1 MKIDWS
7 IIISAFMLIIS
18 VINLAIA
25 QGRNLKGDTKAE
37 AAENN
42 SLREGIFKANM
53 KLDMVCNT
61 TTDIKTD
68 IKAMDSK
75 LEEHGKQIAV
85 ISRDLETAFMRID
98 ELRNQINAERRND
111 NE

>member
-1 MKIDWS
+1 MDINWS

-18 VINLAIA
+18 VVNLAIA
-25 QGRNLKGDTKAE
+25 QGRNLKGDTKADE
-37 AAENN
+37 AERN

-61 TTDIKTD
+61 TSDIKTD

-75 LEEHGKQIAV
+75 LEEHGKQIA
-85 ISRDLETAFMRID
+85 IMSRDLETAFIRID
-98 ELRNQINAERRND
+98 ELRDRINDKE
-111 NE
+111 EKE

>member
-1 MKIDWS
+1 MEIDWS
-7 IIISAFMLIIS
+7 IIVSAFMLVIS
-18 VINLAIA
+18 VVNLVIA
-25 QGRNLKGDTKAE
+25 QRRNLKGDTKE
-37 AAENN
+37 DEIEKN
-42 SLREGIFKANM
+42 SLREGVFKANM

-98 ELRNQINAERRND
+98 ELRDQINAERRND

>member
-1 MKIDWS
+1 MEIDWS
-7 IIISAFMLIIS
+7 IIVSAFMLVIS
-18 VINLAIA
+18 VVNLVIA
-25 QGRNLKGDTKAE
+25 QRRNLKGDTKE
-37 AAENN
+37 DELEKN

-98 ELRNQINAERRND
+98 ELRDQINAERRND

>member
-18 VINLAIA
+18 VVNLVIA
-25 QGRNLKGDTKAE
+25 QRRNLKGDTK
-37 AAENN
+37 ENEIEKN
-42 SLREGIFKANM
+42 SLREGVFKANM

-85 ISRDLETAFMRID
+85 ISRDLETAFIRID
-98 ELRNQINAERRND
+98 ELRERIDR
-111 NE
+111 EEK

>member
-18 VINLAIA
+18 VVNLVIA
-25 QGRNLKGDTKAE
+25 QGRNLKGDTKADE
-37 AAENN
+37 AERN

-53 KLDMVCNT
+53 KLDMVCKT
-61 TTDIKTD
+61 TSDIQTD
-68 IKAMDSK
+68 IKAMNTK
-75 LEEHGKQIAV
+75 LEEHGRQIAV

-98 ELRNQINAERRND
+98 ELRDQINKE
-111 NE
+111 E

>member
-7 IIISAFMLIIS
+7 IIVSAFMLIIS
-18 VINLAIA
+18 VVNLVIA
-25 QGRNLKGDTKAE
+25 QRRNLKGDTKE
-37 AAENN
+37 DEIEKN
-42 SLREGIFKANM
+42 SLREGVFKANM

-85 ISRDLETAFMRID
+85 ISRDLETAFIRID
-98 ELRNQINAERRND
+98 ELRERIDR
-111 NE
+111 EEK

>member
-1 MKIDWS
+1 MEINWS

-18 VINLAIA
+18 VVNLAIA
-25 QGRNLKGDTKAE
+25 QGRNLKGDTKADE
-37 AAENN
+37 AERN

-61 TTDIKTD
+61 TSDIKTD

-75 LEEHGKQIAV
+75 LEEHGKQIA
-85 ISRDLETAFMRID
+85 IMSRDLETAFIRID
-98 ELRNQINAERRND
+98 ELRDRINDKE
-111 NE
+111 EKE

>member
-1 MKIDWS
+1 MEINWS

-18 VINLAIA
+18 VVNLAIA
-25 QGRNLKGDTKAE
+25 QGRNLKGDTKADE
-37 AAENN
+37 AERN

-61 TTDIKTD
+61 TSDIKTD

-98 ELRNQINAERRND
+98 ELREQINKED
-111 NE
+111 KHE

>member
-1 MKIDWS
+1 MEINWS

-25 QGRNLKGDTKAE
+25 QGRNLKGDTKADE
-37 AAENN
+37 AERN

-53 KLDMVCNT
+53 KLDVVCNT

-75 LEEHGKQIAV
+75 LEEHGKQIA
-85 ISRDLETAFMRID
+85 IMSRDLETAFMRID
-98 ELRNQINAERRND
+98 ELRERINTERRND

>member
-1 MKIDWS
+1 MEINGS

-18 VINLAIA
+18 VVNLVVA
-25 QGRNLKGDTKAE
+25 QRRNLKGDTKADE
-37 AAENN
+37 AERN

-85 ISRDLETAFMRID
+85 ITRDLETAFIRID
-98 ELRNQINAERRND
+98 ELRDRINGKE
-111 NE
+111 EKE

>member
-1 MKIDWS
+1 MKKQEKLILS
-7 IIISAFMLIIS
+7 LISMVLIIS
-18 VINLAIA
+18 VVNLVIA
-25 QGRNLKGDTKAE
+25 QRRNLKGDTKE
-37 AAENN
+37 DEIEKN
-42 SLREGIFKANM
+42 SLREGVFKANM

-85 ISRDLETAFMRID
+85 ISRDLETAFIRID
-98 ELRNQINAERRND
+98 ELRERIDR
-111 NE
+111 EEK

>member
-1 MKIDWS
+1 MEINWS

-18 VINLAIA
+18 VVNLAIA
-25 QGRNLKGDTKAE
+25 QGRNLKGDTKADE
-37 AAENN
+37 AERN

-85 ISRDLETAFMRID
+85 ISRDLETAFIRID
-98 ELRNQINAERRND
+98 ELRDRIDRE
-111 NE
+111 EK

>member
-18 VINLAIA
+18 VVNLVIA
-25 QGRNLKGDTKAE
+25 QGRNLKGDTKADE
-37 AAENN
+37 AERN

-53 KLDMVCNT
+53 KLDMVCKT
-61 TTDIKTD
+61 TSDIQTD
-68 IKAMDSK
+68 IKAMNSK

-85 ISRDLETAFMRID
+85 ISRDLETAFIRID
-98 ELRNQINAERRND
+98 ELRDRIDRE
-111 NE
+111 EK

>member
-1 MKIDWS
+1 MEINWS

-18 VINLAIA
+18 VVNLAIA
-25 QGRNLKGDTKAE
+25 QGRNLKGDTKADE
-37 AAENN
+37 AERN

-53 KLDMVCNT
+53 KLDVVCNT

-98 ELRNQINAERRND
+98 ELREQINKE
-111 NE
+111 EKHE